1 MIRRRRSGRRTAAS
15 RGARARRFPGPPEN
29 ISAPTMDDAWLFVH
43 RSGVDSHGTLFAT
56 SDGGSTWRRV
66 VLPPMR
72 RTGPGDRPTAT

>member
-1 MIRRRRSGRRTAAS
+1 MHLKTSALRTTD
-15 RGARARRFPGPPEN
+15 GGITWHQRALPGPPEN